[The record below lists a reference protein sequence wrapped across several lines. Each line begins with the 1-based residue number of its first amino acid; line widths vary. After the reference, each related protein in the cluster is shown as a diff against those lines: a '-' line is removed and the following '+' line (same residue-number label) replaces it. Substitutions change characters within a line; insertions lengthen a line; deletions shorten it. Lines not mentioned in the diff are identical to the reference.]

1 MVNPP
6 NLPLRAGSSGPFVD
20 WLHWL
25 RNLTYFAGF
34 KRIWAAEQGPSPI
47 TVPDAGGG
55 TPGTEVLEQQIE
67 WTADDYAMA
76 GQLHYIVLA
85 RCVFNYAPAPAALPG
100 ILLMNL
106 NTEAA
111 GAGYLTSVHTWY
123 SFTNPSGTGQFD
135 THNQTFGAWMLK
147 FGDFP
152 VFAVGQNRFVL
163 GIGNPAVGADIY
175 AQNAELLI
183 AELAT
188 PPGTLFTP

>member
-1 MVNPP
+1 V
-6 NLPLRAGSSGPFVD
+6 RTGESGPFLD
-20 WLHWL
+20 WLYWL

-34 KRIWAAEQGPSPI
+34 KRIWTAQQTGSPI
-47 TVPDAGGG
+47 TIPDGGSG
-55 TPGTEVLEQQIE
+55 TPGTEVLDQEIE
-67 WTADDYAMA
+67 WTAEDYAIA

-85 RCVFNYAPAPAALPG
+85 RCVFNTAPAPAALPG
-100 ILLMNL
+100 VLLMNL

-111 GAGYLTSVHTWY
+111 GAGFLTTAHTWN
-123 SFTNPSGTGQFD
+123 SFTSPSGTGQFD
-135 THNQTFGAWMLK
+135 TRGQTFGAWMLK

-152 VFAVGQNRFVL
+152 VFAVGQNRFSL
-163 GIGNPAVGADIY
+163 GIGNPAAGADIY